1 MRVRLVNPHSYVY
14 FDSIDENGDVVNLR
28 CAVQSGRCLVN
39 IAFWSKMGLIV
50 IARTAAVPLVFYR
63 CIAAIGSCWTSRAW
77 TPNKSRAGHSR

>member
-1 MRVRLVNPHSYVY
+1 MRVLLVNPHSYVY

-39 IAFWSKMGLIV
+39 IAFWSKMGLVV

-63 CIAAIGSCWTSRAW
+63 FIAAIGFC
-77 TPNKSRAGHSR
+77 